1 MTELYK
7 DIQRINL
14 DWLDL
19 FWKPWLSKEQ
29 EKKDNTPTEG
39 KTQNIRD

>member
-19 FWKPWLSKEQ
+19 FWRPWMSKEQ
-29 EKKDNTPTEG
+29 EKKENTQTEG
-39 KTQNIRD
+39 KTQNQG